1 MDRLRE
7 VLTRHSRGLTIY
19 DMADTLKVSP
29 RTMRRYLK
37 ELGREYDLECATPN
51 RGGAQIWRIR
61 ASELPRKVELRRT
74 QAYALLAAR
83 RVFEPLKGST
93 LYDEIE
99 MATERLMAVAQ
110 RPGRGPNAGLADS
123 RLEERFL
130 YLPYAPKNYQRKM
143 DELEDL
149 FQAVSDLR
157 PLALNY
163 RRSGEKRDERITLH
177 PYAMILHRESVY
189 CVGRH
194 VERDQIRTFVLD
206 RMRHTEISVKERFAL
221 PDDFSVDE
229 YFQGEFG
236 IWRAPGESQE
246 VVIDFDARARDNIAM
261 RRVHHSQTLEK
272 RPDGGLRLKMVV
284 GNLTPVVNWVLE
296 WGSLAKAVAPKELV
310 ERVREELGGALAN
323 YPAPRGRRPAKK

>member
-7 VLTRHSRGLTIY
+7 VLTRNARGLTIY
-19 DMADTLKVSP
+19 ELAEALKVSP

-37 ELGREYDLECATPN
+37 ELGREYDLDCVTPT

-99 MATERLMAVAQ
+99 MATQRLMAVAQ
-110 RPGRGPNAGLADS
+110 RPGRGPNSGLADA
-123 RLEERFL
+123 RLEDRFL

-157 PLALNY
+157 PLMLNY
-163 RRSGEKRDERITLH
+163 RRSGEKRDERITVH

-194 VERDQIRTFVLD
+194 VEGDKVRTFVLD

-221 PDDFSVDE
+221 PDDFSVDA

-236 IWRAPGESQE
+236 IWRAPGESQT

-272 RPDGGLRLKMVV
+272 RPDGGLRLTMVV

-296 WGSLAKAVAPKELV
+296 WGSLATAVAPQELV
-310 ERVREELGGALAN
+310 DRVRDELAGALVN
-323 YPAPRGRRPAKK
+323 YAVPRVRRAKK